1 MAEILHF
8 TPRHELKTQGNLKEF
23 IRFCREDLSV
33 FGTDL
38 DWESNQWSSAGVTFG
53 NLDQKTRILKS
64 ENTMKM
70 PFLDFAKA
78 YFRYSQGLKPTGA
91 KTEMRALKCIE
102 RALIDQ
108 TGGASISDVNL
119 AVFDQAAMIC
129 KKHYSPSLAYVI
141 GLQLEGLAR
150 FLSEKKLIS
159 GLLDWKNLNPR
170 MDKSNRTGKKAQK
183 LREKRLPNEAPLNAL
198 ADIFAGNPT
207 NPRDIFTSSVVAL
220 LMCVPSRVSEVL
232 ALHVD
237 CEVKEVKRNGELAY
251 GLRFQPAK
259 GAQPQIK
266 WVPEPMVGLAKEA
279 IARVKKLT
287 EEARKIAVWYET
299 SPDLFYRHVDC
310 PDELEFAPLTA
321 VQACQAVGIGY
332 YPKKMAK
339 TGLRQVKLPVND
351 GENTLHS
358 LNQWVTEK
366 LPKEFPWFDMERRVK
381 YSQAL
386 FCMQRHLLRPD
397 ITTSPVQIVKPHA
410 NWINSDLETSKT
422 LTGYLQKSI
431 FDRNGFSGE
440 GGGSLKV
447 TSHQFRHLLNTMA
460 QRGGLSQVEVARWS
474 GRANMKQN
482 RDYDH
487 MDEYELVD
495 MLRVHDDS
503 LELYG
508 SLEELRE
515 QIVTKLPMK
524 RQEINL
530 LMMPTAHIT
539 EYGFCVHDFTMAP
552 CQKHLDCLNC
562 TEQVCVKGDKRL
574 EGVRFIYEKNKELLA
589 KANQEIADGSAGA
602 DRWYEHLLQT
612 KERAKELIAI
622 LENPEIKNG
631 AIIKLKN
638 SEEFSPLRRAVEA
651 KMQKKI
657 DNEQQE
663 ILEDMRDLLGGG

>member
-8 TPRHELKTQGNLKEF
+8 TPRHKLKTQDNLKEF

-33 FGTDL
+33 FGADL

-53 NLDQKTRILKS
+53 NLDQKTRIFQL
-64 ENTMKM
+64 ENKMKM

-78 YFRYSQGLKPTGA
+78 YFRYVQGLRPTKVKA
-91 KTEMRALKCIE
+91 EIQALRCIE
-102 RALIDQ
+102 RALLEQVGKADILD
-108 TGGASISDVNL
+108 ISL
-119 AVFDQAAMIC
+119 SVFDRAAVLC
-129 KKHYSPSLAYVI
+129 REHYSPGLAYSV
-141 GLQLEGLAR
+141 GLQLQRLSE
-150 FLSEKKLIS
+150 FLSEKKLIPAF
-159 GLLDWKNLNPR
+159 LDWKNPNPR
-170 MDKSNRTGKKAQK
+170 VEHSNRTGKKAQK
-183 LREKRLPNEAPLNAL
+183 LREKRLPNEAALNAL
-198 ADIFAGNPT
+198 ADIFASNPT

-251 GLRFQPAK
+251 GLRFQPGK

-266 WVPEPMVGLAKEA
+266 WVPEPMVDLAKEA
-279 IARVKKLT
+279 ITRVKKLT
-287 EEARKIAVWYET
+287 DEARKIAVWYET

-310 PDELEFAPLTA
+310 PAALESVPLTA
-321 VQACQAVGIGY
+321 VEACQAVGIGY
-332 YPKKMAK
+332 HPKKMAK
-339 TGLRQVKLPVND
+339 TGLRQVKLPAND

-358 LNQWVTEK
+358 LNQWVIEK
-366 LPKEFPWFDMERRVK
+366 LPNEFPWFDVERRVK

-397 ITTSPVQIVKPHA
+397 ITTSPVQIVKPRA
-410 NWINSDLETSKT
+410 NWVNDDLGTSIT
-422 LTGYLQKSI
+422 PAGYLQESV
-431 FDRNGFSGE
+431 FARNGFADDNSKP
-440 GGGSLKV
+440 LKV
-447 TSHQFRHLLNTMA
+447 TSHQFRHLLNTLA
-460 QRGGLSQVEVARWS
+460 QRGGLSQVEIARWS

-487 MDEYELVD
+487 MDEYELVG
-495 MLRVHDDS
+495 MLRTHDDS
-503 LELYG
+503 LELHG
-508 SLEELRE
+508 SLEELRD
-515 QIVTKLPMK
+515 QIAAKLPMK

-562 TEQVCVKGDKRL
+562 TEQVCIKGDKRL

-589 KANQEIADGSAGA
+589 KADQEIANGSAGA